1 MLKRFA
7 FFILLTICYCTP
19 ALALEISFRD
29 TASVSTNYVT
39 LGDLANFDEATPMS
53 DSLATKV
60 VVKSPHPGE
69 SLFINA
75 VEIKKQIIRKNNLG
89 KAIHWR
95 GSDVIKIIREG
106 QQILPGQLIGAIGNF
121 LKEKN
126 HEFPRAEINFKPRSL
141 PLPFMLPKGELA
153 IEVIPSNPAIIK
165 SSRFSLIIR
174 VDGKV
179 RKNMSIQ
186 GDLQVLAEAVIAR
199 GTLKRGTIL
208 TPANTT
214 LAIKD
219 LTNHHNPCLSLR
231 SILGK
236 RLKRSVPNASVINA
250 EDVEYPPLVKK
261 GQLVRV
267 IYSRGNLHLTATGI
281 ARTDGMLDQ
290 IIRVKN
296 ANSNKLIH
304 CRVAAP
310 GIVEVKI

>member
-1 MLKRFA
+1 MKRFA
-7 FFILLTICYCTP
+7 FFILITVCYCTP

-29 TASVSTNYVT
+29 TTSVSTNYVT

-75 VEIKKQIIRKNNLG
+75 IEIKKQIIRKNNLSN
-89 KAIHWR
+89 AIRWS
-95 GSDVIKIIREG
+95 GSSVIKIIREG
-106 QQILPGQLIGAIGNF
+106 QQILPGQLIAAISNF
-121 LKEKN
+121 LQKKN
-126 HEFPRAEINFKPRSL
+126 HELPQAEISFKPKSL
-141 PLPFMLPKGELA
+141 PLPFMLPIGELA

-186 GDLQVLAEAVIAR
+186 GDLQVLAKVVIAK
-199 GTLKRGTIL
+199 GGLKRGTIL

-219 LTNHHNPCLSLR
+219 LTKHHDPSMGLR
-231 SILGK
+231 SVLGK
-236 RLKRSVPNASVINA
+236 RLKRSVRNASVINSA
-250 EDVEYPPLVKK
+250 DVEYPPLVKK